1 MTTPTEPANRVPAG
15 IDVPAVTA
23 WYGAHVP
30 DAVAPLHFERVAGG
44 HSCLTYVVT
53 GADGARTVLRR
64 PPIGHVLATAHDV
77 AREHRIMDALRDTGV
92 PVPRMIG
99 LCTDPSVNEAPFYVM
114 QHVAGPVLHT
124 VHDAEAMP
132 DDATRRRA
140 GESLVDALVA
150 LHAVD
155 PDEVGLGDL
164 SKRTGYVERQ
174 LRRWSQQWEGSK
186 SRDVPG
192 MEQMHAW
199 LLTHQPPDSPP
210 RVAHGDFRLG
220 NCIHAPDGSVVA
232 MLDWELCALGEPLA
246 DVSYLLRSWG
256 ETSPSGDRATSAAS
270 GFPTRDEVIARYE
283 AGSGRPLDN
292 LTFWTV
298 FHSFRSA
305 AIVDGVYRRYID
317 GKMANAEEDPSRY
330 AAQVDALVAVGMA
343 AAGLG

>member
-1 MTTPTEPANRVPAG
+1 MSASIDPAG
-15 IDVPAVTA
+15 IDGPAVTA
-23 WYGAHVP
+23 WYVQHVP
-30 DAVAPLHFERVAGG
+30 GAVPPLRFARVAGG

-53 GADGARTVLRR
+53 DAAGTRTVLRR

-77 AREHRIMDALRDTGV
+77 AREHRVMDALQGTGV

-99 LCTDPSVNEAPFYVM
+99 VCADPTVNEAAFYVM
-114 QHVAGPVLHT
+114 SHVAGPVLHT
-124 VHDAEAMP
+124 AEDAEALG
-132 DDATRRRA
+132 DDAARRRA
-140 GESLVDALVA
+140 GESLIDALVA

-155 PDEVGLGDL
+155 PDDVGLGDL
-164 SKRTGYVERQ
+164 SKRSGYVARQ
-174 LRRWSQQWEGSK
+174 LKRWSLQWEGSR

-192 MEQMHAW
+192 MDRMHEW
-199 LLTHQPPDSPP
+199 LLEHQPADTPP
-210 RVAHGDFRLG
+210 RVVHGDFRLG
-220 NCIHAPDGSVVA
+220 NAIHAPDGSIAA

-256 ETSPSGDRATSAAS
+256 EVGPNGERSTSSVP
-270 GFPTRDEVIARYE
+270 GFPSRDEMIARYE

-317 GKMANAEEDPSRY
+317 GKMANADEDPARY
-330 AAQVDALVAVGMA
+330 AMQVDALVAAGTA
-343 AAGLG
+343 AAGLA